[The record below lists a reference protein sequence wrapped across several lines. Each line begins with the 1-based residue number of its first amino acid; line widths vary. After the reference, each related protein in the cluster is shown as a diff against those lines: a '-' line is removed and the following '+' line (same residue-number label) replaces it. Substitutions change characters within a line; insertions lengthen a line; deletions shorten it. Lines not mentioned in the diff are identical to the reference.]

1 MKFISG
7 SQFARFWMVYLLS
20 APFAFLIRPLLQK
33 ADYQGWI
40 SLLAAYAFSLG
51 LAYFAIRLGQID
63 PKVSWVEFGSKVVGK
78 WPHYFFVCVFCFYC
92 IHLASINV
100 EEFTI
105 FFSSIYL
112 ANTPDWAVSS
122 IFVFCTCLAA
132 RLGIRTII
140 YLAEI
145 FFLLSFISLLL
156 IIPALMPS
164 ANYSMSIALITD
176 FEWSKALHSF
186 IYTIPW
192 HGEIVLLLFLFP
204 HLKQE
209 NKLMRY
215 AFLGSVI
222 AWLSVLVFWYLAL
235 LLFGPYL
242 GANLRFT
249 MLEMIRFAEIGKFL
263 ENIDPLVL
271 SVWSTTLLIKD
282 SLLIFIASKLLAQI
296 VGFRDPKTTT
306 FLIGALTVS
315 IAYLFSK
322 EQTVFTKTLSSIGM
336 ITYMILVQLI
346 PVLYV
351 AVHSIKKRFSGNSS

>member
-7 SQFARFWMVYLLS
+7 SQFSRFWMVYLLS
-20 APFAFLIRPLLQK
+20 APFAFLIRPLLEK

-40 SLLAAYAFSLG
+40 SLLAAYTISLV
-51 LAYFAIRLGQID
+51 LAYFAIRLGQMNLD
-63 PKVSWVEFGSKVVGK
+63 KSWVEFGGKVVGK

-92 IHLASINV
+92 IHLASLNV

-112 ANTPDWAVSS
+112 ANTPDWVVSS

-132 RLGIRTII
+132 RLGIRTIV
-140 YLAEI
+140 YLADI

-164 ANYSMSIALITD
+164 ANYSMSIGMITD
-176 FEWSKALHSF
+176 FEWQKVLDSF
-186 IYTIPW
+186 FYTIPW
-192 HGEIVLLLFLFP
+192 FGEIVLLLFLFP

-209 NKLMRY
+209 KKLMRY

-222 AWLSVLVFWYLAL
+222 AWLSVLVFWYMAL

-242 GANLRFT
+242 GSNLRFT
-249 MLEMIRFAEIGKFL
+249 MLEMIRFAEIGQFL

-306 FLIGALTVS
+306 FLIGALIVT
-315 IAYLFSK
+315 IAHLFSK
-322 EQTVFTKTLSSIGM
+322 EQTLFAKTLNSTGL
-336 ITYMILVQLI
+336 TFYMLLVQLI
-346 PVLYV
+346 PIVYV
-351 AVHSIKKRFSGNSS
+351 AVHAIKGRFSGKGS